1 MSDPDRQE
9 SFEVYP
15 YAEPEP
21 QPLPPTAA
29 PLPASGLPGTRGY
42 GPVVSSPPRGVGR
55 RGVILGVIGTGLAG
69 MLGVSALSSQA
80 ESEQFPPDGEWTE
93 GPVPGEEGPVD
104 DLVPVLLQTVEGD
117 IGVGVPVSWEVLREG
132 DLLHLRH
139 GAGAE
144 LLARLPDPP
153 ARSGEPQLRLEAEY
167 TRARFESEFVPD
179 GDPAVERVN
188 EPPYELNILRSKG
201 EISGMPGSEEVS
213 YLVDPDRERG
223 LVVAVLMPDEAEPE
237 AAADAQA
244 IVDEVLE
251 GFRVL

>member
-29 PLPASGLPGTRGY
+29 PLPASSLPITMGS
-42 GPVVSSPPRGVGR
+42 GPVVFSPSRGVGR
-55 RGVILGVIGTGLAG
+55 RGIILGAIGAGVAGMFGLA
-69 MLGVSALSSQA
+69 AWQA
-80 ESEQFPPDGEWTE
+80 PAELEQFPPDGEWTE
-93 GPVPGEEGPVD
+93 GPVPGEEEPVD

-117 IGVGVPVSWEVLREG
+117 IGVGVPGSWEVLREG

-153 ARSGEPQLRLEAEY
+153 SRSGEPQLRLEAEY

-179 GDPAVERVN
+179 GEPAAELVD

-201 EISGMPGSEEVS
+201 EISGLPGSEEVS

-237 AAADAQA
+237 AAVDARA
-244 IVDEVLE
+244 IVDQVLE